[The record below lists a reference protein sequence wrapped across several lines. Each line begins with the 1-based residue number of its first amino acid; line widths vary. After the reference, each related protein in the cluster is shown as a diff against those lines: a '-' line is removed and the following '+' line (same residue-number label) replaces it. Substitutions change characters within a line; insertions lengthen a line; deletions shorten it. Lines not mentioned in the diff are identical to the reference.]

1 MDKLKKRILLVLLL
15 LLTAGL
21 LGIGVLL
28 RVLSQPKTHRP
39 QHNDAPADYT
49 QEISRPQPEENFA
62 AQPYDD
68 KDPDYEAE
76 LELTRLETEELK
88 PFLPESSIGGI
99 QKLNQNP
106 LARSAAFM
114 LGVNYFQQQYAKK
127 EISEQE
133 LQTKMSAFKET
144 LERQRQRRLERSAAD
159 VKPAVQ
165 EPPAPWQE
173 EPCDKAILPADAP
186 QDLTCRWGEAGFCA
200 FFKNGRPYFCR
211 TKNAQTR
218 YRLNEWGSFI
228 TVTQKT
234 PLGLPLL
241 EIYYA
246 DGRPKRA
253 TEYDG
258 ENNLVT
264 QIWFDGGDSFRLTQT
279 DNTGRVL
286 GKYYFI
292 PGKPYV
298 HYPDGNDMGE
308 INGPWE
314 LRDGR
319 ILMDGQPFYTLPEIK
334 PAPDVCQLF
343 AGACGPAQTQGAPNV
358 PAQNTK

>member
-1 MDKLKKRILLVLLL
+1 MLVLLL

-28 RVLSQPKTHRP
+28 RVLSQPKTPQP

-49 QEISRPQPEENFA
+49 QEISRPQPEENFV

-76 LELTRLETEELK
+76 LELTRLEAEELK

-114 LGVNYFQQQYAKK
+114 VGVNYFQQQYAKK

-159 VKPAVQ
+159 VKPVIQ
-165 EPPAPWQE
+165 ETPAPWRE
-173 EPCDKAILPADAP
+173 ETCDKAILPADAP
-186 QDLTCRWGEAGFCA
+186 NDLTCRWGEAGFCA

-218 YRLNEWGSFI
+218 YRLNEWGSSI
-228 TVTQKT
+228 TVTRKT
-234 PLGLPLL
+234 SNGRPTA
-241 EIYYA
+241 ERYYA
-246 DGRPKRA
+246 NGELSRA
-253 TEYDG
+253 TDYD
-258 ENNLVT
+258 LST
-264 QIWFDGGDSFRLTQT
+264 RSYITIWLDKGKSFRLTRIDT
-279 DNTGRVL
+279 SGKILD
-286 GKYYFI
+286 KYYFTA
-292 PGKPYV
+292 GKPYV
-298 HYPDGNDMGE
+298 RYPGGNDMGE

-314 LRDGR
+314 LKNGQIFTDGKP
-319 ILMDGQPFYTLPEIK
+319 LYTLPGPK
-334 PAPDVCQLF
+334 LAPDVCMIFNGYCPLQKMPYSKNEL
-343 AGACGPAQTQGAPNV
+343 PSPQMMPEK
-358 PAQNTK
+358 P